1 MAVALRSQAPW
12 NPTRLHMVPRETDC
26 EEYPEIEA
34 KFSLE
39 TYLLREAM
47 LDAKIRPCAS
57 LPSGFPQRIDSSVV
71 WSSSTL
77 MPNETLYRLSSNEIE
92 ELEEPS
98 PPKTSKSSSSNNR
111 AVLHSQDKIEDS
123 PDESQCHLVRLCLR
137 DTAYGRPIPEDLKR
151 RWGNI
156 FDNGQH
162 KDVKWMLSKEND
174 PSFVSNRIF
183 DSAFTNDET
192 TQSHG

>member
-92 ELEEPS
+92 ELEEPVKGFNCGS
-98 PPKTSKSSSSNNR
+98 RLATLLSEHGDSDGTYRVRRRPPNHQAPTTEPCSTRKTRSKIRPTNHN
-111 AVLHSQDKIEDS
+111 ATWCVCACEIPH
-123 PDESQCHLVRLCLR
+123 
-137 DTAYGRPIPEDLKR
+137 TAGPSR
-151 RWGNI
+151 RI
-156 FDNGQH
+156 
-162 KDVKWMLSKEND
+162 
-174 PSFVSNRIF
+174 
-183 DSAFTNDET
+183 
-192 TQSHG
+192 